1 MAKSA
6 PTSSSP
12 SVIAVI
18 PARYAATRL
27 PGKPLAD
34 IHGKPMIQW
43 VWEAARKAKSLTQ
56 VLIATDDERILRAA
70 QAFGAEVVL
79 TDPALPSGTDRVAVV
94 AEKNKGDIYVNI
106 QGDEPLMDPE
116 TIDAAVD
123 LVVGGKFAMGTAMTP
138 IADRSELDNQAVV
151 KVIADRNGRSI
162 YFSRLPIPY
171 SRGGVPG
178 RPEAYICQ
186 RHLGIYTYTRETLFR
201 IRSLVPSAIE
211 QGEVL
216 EQLRAVEDGIAIGIR
231 QVSCRSFGID
241 TPEDLDRVR
250 KILG

>member
-1 MAKSA
+1 MAQ
-6 PTSSSP
+6 SSPKTP

-43 VWEAARKAKSLTQ
+43 VWEATRRAKSLSQ
-56 VLIATDDERILRAA
+56 VLIATDDERILKAA
-70 QAFGAEVVL
+70 HAFGAEAMM
-79 TDPALPSGTDRVAVV
+79 TDPALPSGTDRVAAV
-94 AEKNKGDIYVNI
+94 ADKTRGDIYVNV
-106 QGDEPLMDPE
+106 QGDEPLMDPD
-116 TIDAAVD
+116 TIDAAVE
-123 LVVGGKFAMGTAMTP
+123 LVAGGKFGMGTTMTP
-138 IADRSELDNQAVV
+138 LAERGELDNQAVV
-151 KVIADRNGRSI
+151 KVIADRTGRAI

-178 RPEAYICQ
+178 HPEAYICQ

-201 IRSLVPSAIE
+201 IRSLPPSPIE

-216 EQLRAVEDGIAIGIR
+216 EQLRAVEDGIDIGIR
-231 QVSCRSFGID
+231 QVKCRSFGID
-241 TPEDLDRVR
+241 TPEDLERVR
-250 KILG
+250 RILG